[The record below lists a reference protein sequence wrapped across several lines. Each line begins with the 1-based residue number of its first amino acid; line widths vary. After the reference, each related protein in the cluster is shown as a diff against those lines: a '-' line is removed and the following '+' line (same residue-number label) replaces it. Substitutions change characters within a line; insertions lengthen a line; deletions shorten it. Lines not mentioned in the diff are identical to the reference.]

1 MQMECFT
8 VGASESTI
16 PKLPEFYSLKSCV
29 VSINF
34 FLAEIMWHV
43 ITAFFPVMRSNH
55 SATTVQQVHCMFSA
69 MWS

>member
-16 PKLPEFYSLKSCV
+16 PKLPEFYSLKSSV
-29 VSINF
+29 VSINS

-43 ITAFFPVMRSNH
+43 ITAFFSCH
-55 SATTVQQVHCMFSA
+55 EK
-69 MWS
+69 